1 MKSLCGKRS
10 LAAHRRKG
18 VHNRGFTSGRKGRDW
33 SVIKIHN
40 RAISKSCCCSSTSTS
55 FRVGS
60 YEERCQEEIRD
71 VHLPD
76 NDDDAWGPLG
86 ARWFLTGEYRCSG
99 GGSLFTRNYARE
111 SWSFAVKEKLT
122 SQFLIR
128 FLNSFWNLCF
138 SCLKCPLTKHFYLFN
153 QPSTGNVCLPHRM
166 IYSPNRSDEFMGLIL
181 RRRWF
186 GFPAQLGPNPIY
198 ENGSLVD
205 VLNNFAV
212 CPEAAA
218 DLMNNSAP
226 IRHISVRSP
235 KLAYFDEKKISFC
248 KLFFLLLKALFH
260 FATQSKSSSKKSH
273 RQSNRFAKF
282 ESKRI
287 RLDERDAWCL
297 FPGVVEIN
305 FCTTFPEAI
314 FPTDRLFI
322 TQSGRKSAVQ
332 SVPAPDTWTEE
343 DADLIPCVLRRKK
356 ANQERKSCSFILAG
370 AVFMQVR

>member
-99 GGSLFTRNYARE
+99 GGSLFTRNDARE

-138 SCLKCPLTKHFYLFN
+138 SCLKCPFN
-153 QPSTGNVCLPHRM
+153 KTFLPVQPTLDWKCMPPTPHDLQPEPLGW
-166 IYSPNRSDEFMGLIL
+166 IYGFDPPPSLIWVPRPARPESNL
-181 RRRWF
+181 RKWQP
-186 GFPAQLGPNPIY
+186 G
-198 ENGSLVD
+198 
-205 VLNNFAV
+205 
-212 CPEAAA
+212 
-218 DLMNNSAP
+218 
-226 IRHISVRSP
+226 
-235 KLAYFDEKKISFC
+235 
-248 KLFFLLLKALFH
+248 
-260 FATQSKSSSKKSH
+260 
-273 RQSNRFAKF
+273 
-282 ESKRI
+282 
-287 RLDERDAWCL
+287 WCA
-297 FPGVVEIN
+297 E
-305 FCTTFPEAI
+305 
-314 FPTDRLFI
+314 
-322 TQSGRKSAVQ
+322 
-332 SVPAPDTWTEE
+332 
-343 DADLIPCVLRRKK
+343 
-356 ANQERKSCSFILAG
+356 
-370 AVFMQVR
+370 